1 MNNILVTGGA
11 GYIGSF
17 MVKRLLDEGKNVL
30 VVDSLERGNESSIDE
45 RAHFYKGNLLDRSF
59 LRNLFSEN
67 EINAVIHFAGYISMA
82 ESMQKPELY
91 FENNVTASCNLIEN
105 LIVKKIPIV
114 FSSTAGVYG
123 NPASVPI
130 GEDHLKKPTNPYGQ
144 SKLITEEMLAWH
156 HKIHGLPVGVLRYF
170 NASGAALDGS
180 LGEKHHP
187 ESHIIPNIIRS
198 IREDKKFILYG
209 GDYNTPDGTAV
220 RDYIHVLD
228 LVEAHLSCLEKLFLE
243 PSIYRFN
250 VGTGRGYSNREVI
263 AMIEEVSGKKIDV
276 EIVGKRP
283 GDASVLV
290 ADTKSI
296 KEALGFHPRYS
307 DLKTIAESAWTWH
320 SGHGI

>member
-17 MVKRLLDEGKNVL
+17 MVKRLLDEGMNVF
-30 VVDSLERGNESSIDE
+30 VVDSLERGNESSVDQ
-45 RAHFYKGNLLDRSF
+45 RAHFFRGNLLDKPF

-67 EINAVIHFAGYISMA
+67 QIDAVIHFAGYISMA

-91 FENNVTASCNLIEN
+91 FENNVIASSNLIEN
-105 LIVKKIPIV
+105 LIVKKAPIV

-130 GEDHLKKPTNPYGQ
+130 REDHSKKPTNPYGQ
-144 SKLITEEMLAWH
+144 SKLITEEMLSWYH
-156 HKIHGLPVGVLRYF
+156 QIHSLPVGVLRYF

-180 LGEKHHP
+180 LGERHHP
-187 ESHIIPNIIRS
+187 ESHIIPNIIHS
-198 IREDKKFILYG
+198 IIENKKFILYG
-209 GDYNTPDGTAV
+209 GDYDTPDGTAV

-228 LVEAHLSCLEKLFLE
+228 LVDAHLLCLRKLFSK

-250 VGTGRGYSNREVI
+250 VGTGKGYSNKEVV
-263 AMIEEVSGKKIDV
+263 AMLEQISGKKIDV
-276 EIVGKRP
+276 EVAGKRP

-290 ADTKSI
+290 ADTTSI
-296 KEALGFHPRYS
+296 KEALGFSPKYS
-307 DLKTIAESAWTWH
+307 DLRTIAESAWSWH
-320 SGHGI
+320 SGHEN